1 MLRMLGIVIGLLGT
15 AVFLSPAGAGIFNF
29 GNWAGTGLS
38 LVLLL
43 CCLFEGKLITLARRF
58 PAADKLLRLLQGA
71 YILFLVLAAVISAL
85 MYGELRNLPKEGE
98 ERTMIVLGCGLEGN
112 RPSQML
118 AHRLRRAESW
128 LREHPQ
134 MPVIVSGGQGTDE
147 VISEAACMHDWLV
160 SHGIEEERIY
170 MEDRSTATHENLIF
184 SREIIDSK
192 GLPEKIVVVTNN
204 FHSYRAALIA
214 KKCGYTD
221 VRSLPAK
228 TTWWLFPTSVMR
240 EYFAVPREWI
250 RQYR

>member
-1 MLRMLGIVIGLLGT
+1 MLGIVIGLLGT

-29 GNWAGTGLS
+29 GNWAGTGMS

-71 YILFLVLAAVISAL
+71 YILFLILAAVISAL
-85 MYGELRNLPKEGE
+85 MYGELNNLPEEGE
-98 ERTMIVLGCGLEGN
+98 ERTMIVLGCGLEG
-112 RPSQML
+112 RSPSQML

-128 LREHPQ
+128 LKEHPQ
-134 MPVIVSGGQGTDE
+134 MPVIVSGGQGADE
-147 VISEAACMHDWLV
+147 EISEAACMHDWLV
-160 SHGIEEERIY
+160 AHGIEEERIY

-184 SREIIDSK
+184 SREIIEANS
-192 GLPEKIVVVTNN
+192 LPSKIVIVTNN